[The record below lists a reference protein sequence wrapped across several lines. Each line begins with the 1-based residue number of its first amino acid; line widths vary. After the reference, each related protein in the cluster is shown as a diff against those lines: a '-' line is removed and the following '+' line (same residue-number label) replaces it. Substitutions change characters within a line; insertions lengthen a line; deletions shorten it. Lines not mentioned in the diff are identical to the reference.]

1 MGSLER
7 SKKGIQLWKKAMI
20 HFSLCFVMGFFT
32 GFAPTGKSSFVST
45 QAASAS
51 NGIQFAPQAIEMSH
65 DQTTNVNRSLI
76 SPSSRVPK
84 HKTGSYVREELGLK
98 PGRHVIIVTPT
109 SSKIPFQEVL
119 LRRLANTIKLVPQP
133 LLWIVVEPP
142 TESTELSEILRKT
155 GIMYRHLVS
164 KENFTGL
171 EAELNHQRNLALK
184 HIEHHRL
191 SGIVHFAGLSN
202 GYDLE
207 FFHQLRDIEVFGTW
221 PVALLAATRKKVIIE
236 GPVCDSSQVIGWH
249 LRNVNNESVSPT
261 PPIHVSSFAFNS
273 SILWDPE
280 RWGRTSSVQDTSQN
294 SIKIVKQVVLEDES
308 KLSGIPPEGCSR
320 IMQWRFNF
328 QPPVTSR
335 YQLLTSSSN
344 GGPR

>member
-1 MGSLER
+1 FFYSSNKYVEPLKASTLYYLTFFCFISDPSSLIYQKIAFCCSDCFYRKWALER

-142 TESTELSEILRKT
+142 TESTELSEILRKQESCT
-155 GIMYRHLVS
+155 DIWCPRKL
-164 KENFTGL
+164 
-171 EAELNHQRNLALK
+171 
-184 HIEHHRL
+184 HRPG
-191 SGIVHFAGLSN
+191 S
-202 GYDLE
+202 
-207 FFHQLRDIEVFGTW
+207 
-221 PVALLAATRKKVIIE
+221 
-236 GPVCDSSQVIGWH
+236 
-249 LRNVNNESVSPT
+249 
-261 PPIHVSSFAFNS
+261 
-273 SILWDPE
+273 
-280 RWGRTSSVQDTSQN
+280 
-294 SIKIVKQVVLEDES
+294 
-308 KLSGIPPEGCSR
+308 
-320 IMQWRFNF
+320 
-328 QPPVTSR
+328 
-335 YQLLTSSSN
+335 
-344 GGPR
+344 